1 MTPREIVVRLRSLW
15 NWNRKESELDEE
27 IRFHLSEEADEHA
40 AAGLSADEARLA
52 AKRDFGNTTLIREA
66 TRDAWGW
73 AFAERLLQDAR
84 GALRMARRDPG
95 FSAVAVLTLALGIG
109 ATTALLSVVNALV
122 LRPMPFPDAD
132 RVVVL
137 FATSPKQGVYRDTTS
152 FHDISAWKEESHAF
166 AGVSSYRR
174 DRFILTGDGTPQA
187 VAVLRASLRSV
198 AGTRR
203 DPGARPHV
211 RA

>member
-1 MTPREIVVRLRSLW
+1 MTLRQIAVRLRSLW
-15 NWNRKESELDEE
+15 NWSRKESELDEE
-27 IRFHLSEEADEHA
+27 IRFHLSEEADERA
-40 AAGLSADEARLA
+40 AAGLTADQARLA

-122 LRPMPFPDAD
+122 LRPMPFSERRPAGRTLRHQPEAGRLSGHHVVPRHLGLEGREP
-132 RVVVL
+132 RVRRRSRVP
-137 FATSPKQGVYRDTTS
+137 AGSRHPHRRRHTTG
-152 FHDISAWKEESHAF
+152 H
-166 AGVSSYRR
+166 RR
-174 DRFILTGDGTPQA
+174 PARLA
-187 VAVLRASLRSV
+187 RSV
-198 AGTRR
+198 AGARR
-203 DPGARPHV
+203 DPGARPDV